1 MKKLMFVSLLVLFS
15 ASSVWAQPHPVSE
28 PDGQVTNNAVAM
40 MNEHERA
47 ILAHQS
53 MDNANSAAHQSIID
67 MHRRMMQQ
75 EK

>member
-1 MKKLMFVSLLVLFS
+1 MKKRMFVSLLALFS

-40 MNEHERA
+40 MNEHERV

-53 MDNANSAAHQSIID
+53 MDNANSCSTSEH
-67 MHRRMMQQ
+67 H
-75 EK
+75 